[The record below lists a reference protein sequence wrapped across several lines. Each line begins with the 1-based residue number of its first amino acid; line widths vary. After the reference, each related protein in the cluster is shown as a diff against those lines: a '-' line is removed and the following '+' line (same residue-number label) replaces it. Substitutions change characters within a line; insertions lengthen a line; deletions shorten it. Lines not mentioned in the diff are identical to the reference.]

1 MTNNTENLCGVN
13 ARPGSQS
20 TAAPNP
26 VVPPHQLPNTGDE
39 EAETESPE
47 TESPETETCS
57 KLESFPQLV
66 AKETGKALAELLFAR
81 FFCKSV
87 GGDGDMVGTTKNA
100 PRKDIKGQLP
110 GDTIVAKKKK
120 SHFKPSER
128 KT

>member
-1 MTNNTENLCGVN
+1 MNTKQTETLSWDT
-13 ARPGSQS
+13 ATKGSQA

-66 AKETGKALAELLFAR
+66 AEETGKALAKLLFAR

-87 GGDGDMVGTTKNA
+87 GGDGAMVGAEITKKATNNKFGSSTG
-100 PRKDIKGQLP
+100 PK
-110 GDTIVAKKKK
+110 
-120 SHFKPSER
+120 
-128 KT
+128 